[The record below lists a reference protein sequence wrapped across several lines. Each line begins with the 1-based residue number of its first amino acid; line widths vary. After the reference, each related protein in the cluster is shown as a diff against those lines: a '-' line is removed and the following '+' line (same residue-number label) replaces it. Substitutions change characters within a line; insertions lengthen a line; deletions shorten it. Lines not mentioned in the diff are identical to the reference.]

1 MSDLEKSVLDY
12 KKAIRK
18 NHNDGLAYYNLG
30 SAYSNLGLYKE
41 AIEACKQAIPLDS
54 DCPDA
59 HFELGFNLC

>member
-30 SAYSNLGLYKE
+30 SAYSKSWSL
-41 AIEACKQAIPLDS
+41 
-54 DCPDA
+54 
-59 HFELGFNLC
+59 